1 MQFLGRLLDTVSSVS
16 TLFTNPYR
24 VRDVQLS
31 DYGGGGKVRLKE
43 DGRMVLYKNTQCQSW
58 DCVLLSPE
66 TPTVALRLFQVGSE
80 EDAMNWFPQF
90 ALKLR
95 PFYESLTLKA
105 DTVQTIV
112 DCIRNHPDWSSAH
125 IAVETGMRECLKHN
139 YVQSQINA
147 RDASGQTPLHLACE
161 RGDLACVK
169 ELLDESQARTDIRD
183 QKGETPMHYA
193 SKQES
198 PVIIQALCS
207 RLCSGVNE
215 LNSNGETP
223 LHVAC
228 RLGRVESVK
237 ALLEGGAKCD
247 TRGSTGNPIHTA
259 MKYSE
264 KGCVEQ
270 ILKADPFQLQAEDC
284 VYGGTPLHWAKTA
297 EMCRLLLD
305 RGCEINYLSK
315 TGESALHVLTK
326 KGRFEAA
333 MVLLT
338 HGANANLKGQ
348 DGNTALHLAMKM
360 DHMELIKGLIVF
372 GADVE
377 IHNDLG
383 ETPGLIAARTSK
395 GPNRRILLDMLCSVG
410 VQRCLPRS
418 PSSPPPLPPPPVSNK
433 TKPRAIGFEDI
444 MYVGA
449 AIGAIGKSEIDGQ
462 VMEKKKIDRLLCLDG
477 GGIKGLV
484 LIQMLIALEKEA
496 GRPTRELFDWVAGT
510 STGGILALAIIHGK
524 SMEYLRCL
532 YFRMKEQVFRGSRP
546 YESAPLEDF
555 LKKEF
560 GENTK
565 MTDIRFPRVM
575 VTSVL
580 ADRHPGEL
588 HIFRNYDP
596 PSVRRE
602 PSYTTTATFKPL
614 TIPQEQLIWRAARSS
629 GAAPTYFRPMGRF
642 LDGGL
647 LANNPTLDAMA
658 EIHQF
663 NKSLKAEGREANIKK
678 LGIVVSLGT
687 GKPPQEV
694 VTSVDVFRPSNPLE
708 LAKTFVG
715 AKELGK
721 MLVDCC
727 TDSDGCAVDRARA
740 WCEMIDTIY
749 HRLSPQLS
757 QEVMLDEVSDKVLVN
772 MLWETQMYLFEKREV
787 LQSLAKTLL

>member
-31 DYGGGGKVRLKE
+31 EYSGGGKIRLRE
-43 DGRMVLYKNTQCQSW
+43 EGRMVLYKNNQCQSW
-58 DCVLLSPE
+58 DCLLVFPE
-66 TPTVALRLFQVGSE
+66 TPTVTLRLFQVASE
-80 EDAMNWFPQF
+80 EDALNWFPQY
-90 ALKLR
+90 AHKLR
-95 PFYESLTLKA
+95 PFYETLPLKA
-105 DTVQTIV
+105 ETVQPIV
-112 DCIRNHPDWSSAH
+112 DCIRNHQDWSSAH
-125 IAVETGMRECLKHN
+125 IAVETGLRECLKHN
-139 YVQSQINA
+139 YVQSQINT

-169 ELLDESQARTDIRD
+169 ELLEESQARTDVKDRN
-183 QKGETPMHYA
+183 GETALHFA
-193 SKQES
+193 AKQDN
-198 PVIIQALCS
+198 PAVIQVMCS
-207 RLCSGVNE
+207 RLCVGVNE
-215 LNSNGETP
+215 LNNNGETP

-228 RLGRVESVK
+228 RLGRIESVK
-237 ALLEGGAKCD
+237 ALLGGGAKCD
-247 TRGSTGNPIHTA
+247 VIGSTGYPIHSA

-264 KGCVEQ
+264 KSCVEE
-270 ILKADPFQLQAEDC
+270 ILKADPGQLHAEDSL
-284 VYGGTPLHWAKTA
+284 YGGTPLHWSKTS
-297 EMCRLLLD
+297 EMSRMLLEH
-305 RGCEINYLSK
+305 GCAVNYLSK
-315 TGESALHVLTK
+315 TGESPLHILTK

-360 DHMELIKGLIVF
+360 DHMELIKALIVF

-383 ETPGLIAARTSK
+383 ETPGLIAARSSK
-395 GPNRRILLDMLCSVG
+395 GPNRKILLDMLCSVG
-410 VQRCLPRS
+410 VQRCLP
-418 PSSPPPLPPPPVSNK
+418 PSSPASPPPNSRP
-433 TKPRAIGFEDI
+433 AGIGFDDLI
-444 MYVGA
+444 HMGSAVSAMSRGLSA
-449 AIGAIGKSEIDGQ
+449 VDGPN
-462 VMEKKKIDRLLCLDG
+462 MDKRKMDKLLCLDG

-484 LIQMLIALEKEA
+484 LIQMLIALEREA

-565 MTDIRFPRVM
+565 MTDVQYPRVM

-596 PSVRRE
+596 PSVHRE
-602 PSYTTTATFKPL
+602 PPYATTATFKPL
-614 TIPQEQLIWRAARSS
+614 TIPQEQLVWRAARSS

-658 EIHQF
+658 EIHQY
-663 NKSLKAEGREANIKK
+663 NKGLKAQGHEKEAKT
-678 LGIVVSLGT
+678 LGIVVSFGT
-687 GKPPQEV
+687 GKPPQV
-694 VTSVDVFRPSNPLE
+694 AVSSVDVFRPSNPLE
-708 LAKTFVG
+708 LAKSFVS

-727 TDSDGCAVDRARA
+727 TDSDGCAVDRASA
-740 WCEMIDTIY
+740 WCEMIDAAY

-757 QEVMLDEVSDKVLVN
+757 QEVLLDEVSDAVLVN
-772 MLWETQMYLFEKREV
+772 MLWETQMYLYEKRET
-787 LQSLAKTLL
+787 LQLLAKLLLDH

>member
-24 VRDVQLS
+24 VRDVPLS
-31 DYGGGGKVRLKE
+31 DYSGGRKVLLKE
-43 DGRMVLYKNTQCQSW
+43 EGRMVLYRNTQYQSW
-58 DCVLLSPE
+58 DCLLMCPE
-66 TPTVALRLFQVGSE
+66 TPNVTLRMFQVASE
-80 EDAMNWFPQF
+80 EDAMNWFPQY

-95 PFYESLTLKA
+95 PFYETLPLKA
-105 DTVQTIV
+105 ETAQPIV
-112 DCIRNHPDWSSAH
+112 DCIRNHQDWSSAH
-125 IAVETGMRECLKHN
+125 IAVETGLRECLKHN

-161 RGDLACVK
+161 RGDLACVRQ
-169 ELLDESQARTDIRD
+169 LLEESQARTDIRD
-183 QKGETPMHYA
+183 RLGETPMHCA
-193 SKQES
+193 AKQDT
-198 PVIIQALCS
+198 PAIIQVMCS

-215 LNSNGETP
+215 LNNNGETP

-237 ALLEGGAKCD
+237 ALLGGGAKCD
-247 TRGSTGNPIHTA
+247 VVGGTGYAIHSA

-264 KGCVEQ
+264 KRCVEE
-270 ILKADPFQLQAEDC
+270 ILKADPGQLQAEDSL
-284 VYGGTPLHWAKTA
+284 YGGTPLHWSKTA
-297 EMCRLLLD
+297 EMCLLLLE
-305 RGCEINYLSK
+305 RGCAVNYLSK
-315 TGESALHVLTK
+315 TGESALHILTRR
-326 KGRFEAA
+326 GRFEAA

-360 DHMELIKGLIVF
+360 DHMELIKALIVF

-395 GPNRRILLDMLCSVG
+395 GPNRKILLDMLCSVG
-410 VQRCLPRS
+410 VQRCLPPS
-418 PSSPPPLPPPPVSNK
+418 PGSPPPFSNK
-433 TKPRAIGFEDI
+433 AKPAGIGFQD
-444 MYVGA
+444 VLFAGA
-449 AIGAIGKSEIDGQ
+449 AVSAMSRGTSEADGA
-462 VMEKKKIDRLLCLDG
+462 KKENRKTDRLLCLDG

-484 LIQMLIALEKEA
+484 LIQMLIALEREA
-496 GRPTRELFDWVAGT
+496 GRPIRELFDWVAGT
-510 STGGILALAIIHGK
+510 STGGILALAIVHGK
-524 SMEYLRCL
+524 SMEYLLCL
-532 YFRMKEQVFRGSRP
+532 YFRMKEQVFKGSRP

-565 MTDIRFPRVM
+565 MTDVRYPRVM

-596 PSVRRE
+596 PSVHRE
-602 PSYTTTATFKPL
+602 PPYATTATFKPL
-614 TIPQEQLIWRAARSS
+614 TIPQEQLVWRAARSS

-647 LANNPTLDAMA
+647 LANNPTLDAMS
-658 EIHQF
+658 EIHQC
-663 NKSLKAEGREANIKK
+663 NKALRAEGHGTQIKK

-687 GKPPQEV
+687 GKPPQV
-694 VTSVDVFRPSNPLE
+694 VVSSVDVFRPSNPLE
-708 LAKTFVG
+708 LAKSFVG

-727 TDSDGCAVDRARA
+727 TDSDGCAVDRAGA
-740 WCEMIDTIY
+740 WCEMIDTVY

-757 QEVMLDEVSDKVLVN
+757 QEVMLDEVSDAVLVD
-772 MLWETQMYLFEKREV
+772 MLWETQMYLYEKRET
-787 LQSLAKTLL
+787 LQFLAKVLLDN

>member
-24 VRDVQLS
+24 VRDVPLT
-31 DYGGGGKVRLKE
+31 DYGGGGKVLLKDE
-43 DGRMVLYKNTQCQSW
+43 GRIVLYKNSQYQSW
-58 DCVLLSPE
+58 DCLLMCPE
-66 TPTVALRLFQVGSE
+66 TPNLALRLFQVASE
-80 EDAMNWFPQF
+80 EDAMNWFPQY

-95 PFYESLTLKA
+95 PFYETLPLKA
-105 DTVQTIV
+105 ETTQPIV
-112 DCIRNHPDWSSAH
+112 DCIRSHPDWSSAH
-125 IAVETGMRECLKHN
+125 IAVDTGLRECLKHN

-161 RGDLACVK
+161 RSDSACVK

-183 QKGETPMHYA
+183 RNGETPMHSA
-193 SKQES
+193 AKQDS
-198 PVIIQALCS
+198 PAIIQVLCS

-215 LNSNGETP
+215 LNNNGETP
-223 LHVAC
+223 LHVSC
-228 RLGRVESVK
+228 RLGRVEAVK
-237 ALLEGGAKCD
+237 ALLGGGAKCD
-247 TRGSTGNPIHTA
+247 IIGGRGYAIHAA

-264 KGCVEQ
+264 KGCVEE
-270 ILKADPFQLQAEDC
+270 ILKADPGQLHAEDSL
-284 VYGGTPLHWAKTA
+284 YGGTPLHWSKTA
-297 EMCRLLLD
+297 DMCRMLLEH
-305 RGCEINYLSK
+305 GCVVNYLSK
-315 TGESALHVLTK
+315 TGESALHILTK

-360 DHMELIKGLIVF
+360 DHMELIKALIVF

-395 GPNRRILLDMLCSVG
+395 GPNRKILLDMLCSVG
-410 VQRCLPRS
+410 VQRCLPPS
-418 PSSPPPLPPPPVSNK
+418 PASPPPISNK
-433 TKPRAIGFEDI
+433 AKPPSIGFEDI
-444 MYVGA
+444 MFVGA
-449 AIGAIGKSEIDGQ
+449 AVTAMSRSTSEVDGPKMGKRK
-462 VMEKKKIDRLLCLDG
+462 MERLLCLDG

-484 LIQMLIALEKEA
+484 LIQMLIALEREA
-496 GRPTRELFDWVAGT
+496 GRPTKDLFDWVAGT
-510 STGGILALAIIHGK
+510 STGGILALAIVHGK

-532 YFRMKEQVFRGSRP
+532 YFRMKEQVFKGSRP

-565 MTDIRFPRVM
+565 MTDVQYPRVM

-588 HIFRNYDP
+588 HIFRNYDR
-596 PSVRRE
+596 PSVHKE
-602 PSYTTTATFKPL
+602 PPYATTASFQPL
-614 TIPQEQLIWRAARSS
+614 TIPQEQLVWRAARSS

-647 LANNPTLDAMA
+647 LANNPTLDAMT
-658 EIHQF
+658 EIHHY
-663 NKSLKAEGREANIKK
+663 NKALKAEGHGTGVKR
-678 LGIVVSLGT
+678 LGMVVSLGT
-687 GKPPQEV
+687 GKPPQV
-694 VTSVDVFRPSNPLE
+694 AVSSVDVFRPSNPLE
-708 LAKTFVG
+708 LAKSFVG

-727 TDSDGCAVDRARA
+727 TDSDGCAVDRARS

-757 QEVMLDEVSDKVLVN
+757 QEVMLDEVSDAILVD
-772 MLWETQMYLFEKREV
+772 MLWETQMYLYEKREV
-787 LQSLAKTLL
+787 LQSLAKVLMEN